1 MEKVNVNEKLPMP
14 GLEPE
19 TPPRMV
25 RTLTAMPQPHA

>member
-1 MEKVNVNEKLPMP
+1 MYDERLPIL

-19 TPPRMV
+19 TPPQME